1 MSLRKYGHL
10 EVVWPANCLAVVL
23 TTQCH
28 DNQGEHQELHYIRLT
43 AFFQINMRKP
53 APERWTFLDFTG
65 ARDDGV
71 QWHQLD
77 HMHLIPDR

>member
-43 AFFQINMRKP
+43 AFFQINLRKP
-53 APERWTFLDFTG
+53 APER
-65 ARDDGV
+65 
-71 QWHQLD
+71 
-77 HMHLIPDR
+77 